1 MTAATTG
8 RTILRRLGVTLL
20 ALLIAV
26 AVWALFL
33 EIAGIS
39 PLIGKRPWDVF
50 AYFVTDPDAAA
61 NRGVIADG
69 LAITIRDAGIGYL
82 VGLVFAFLLAVLFSM
97 SPVLERIVMPT
108 AMVLRSIPLIV
119 LTPLISLIFGI
130 GLGGVTAIVIIVVF
144 LPALANILYGLRSVP
159 AEQHD
164 LVTAYGGNAF
174 TVLRIVSVP
183 TAVPSLLA
191 SARVSIPSAVTGA
204 MIGEWLSTGEGLG
217 GIISKASGSF
227 RYDEMWA
234 AAVTIAGVTVLAY
247 AVVSVIDTLITE
259 RLSDVR

>member
-1 MTAATTG
+1 MTAASTAATV
-8 RTILRRLGVTLL
+8 LRRLGVTAAALVL
-20 ALLIAV
+20 AVVLWAV
-26 AVWALFL
+26 FL
-33 EIAGIS
+33 EVAGIS

-50 AYFVTDPDAAA
+50 AFFVTDDTAAE
-61 NRGVIADG
+61 NRRLIADG
-69 LAITIRDAGIGYL
+69 LAVTVRDAGIGYL

-97 SPVLERIVMPT
+97 SPALERIVMPT

-174 TVLRIVSVP
+174 TLLRTVSIP

-217 GIISKASGSF
+217 GIISRASGSF
-227 RYDEMWA
+227 SYDQMWA
-234 AAVTIAGVTVLAY
+234 AAVTVAGVTVLAY
-247 AVVSVIDTLITE
+247 AVVSVVDTLVTD
-259 RLSDVR
+259 RLGETR